1 MPVRPHV
8 CAAALACLSL
18 LLVAPGSGAPAR
30 VGTLLAGKLVH
41 ADARSAAPLPSVPPR
56 EPVCSSANPHG
67 DFGLVA
73 VIARPTGTRPA
84 ITADP
89 FRKLIAAEDGFVYQQ
104 AEESGSPG
112 ADLVFA
118 CDPAGRVRVDEVP
131 LSTAL
136 AATTFD
142 SVVADLAGLGYD
154 RPNEKYVV
162 WFDGRPPNAPCGSA
176 DILSDQQPGDG
187 NRVAVGPD
195 WAVSFGCNS
204 TLHETMHVLGAV
216 GFAAPHGT
224 GLGHCWDAKS
234 ASDVMCYDDG
244 GRGGRRS
251 STACPDRALHID
263 CGHDD
268 YFAAGTRPA
277 SAYLAA
283 HWNVAGCYDRF
294 LVVYGCA
301 GTVAPQ
307 AMPPALAVVS
317 KRRTA
322 RGVRVTLRLSS
333 RAAAP
338 ASVAYTTA
346 GGTGR
351 VAFAPGRLVTT
362 LDLRVARGSSSQLL
376 FSDPRGLWLP
386 GSLVAAP

>member
-1 MPVRPHV
+1 VRVRPHV

-18 LLVAPGSGAPAR
+18 LLVPFEGGAPAR
-30 VGTLLAGKLVH
+30 GGALLAGKLVH
-41 ADARSAAPLPSVPPR
+41 ADARSAVPLPSVPPR
-56 EPVCSSANPHG
+56 APVCTSANPHG

-73 VIARPTGTRPA
+73 VIARPSGTRPA
-84 ITADP
+84 ITADA
-89 FRKLIAAEDGFVYQQ
+89 FRRLIAAADGLVYQQ

-112 ADLVFA
+112 AELVFA
-118 CDPAGRVRVDEVP
+118 CDPAGKVRVDEVTLP
-131 LSTAL
+131 TAL
-136 AATTFD
+136 PATSFD
-142 SVVADLAGLGYD
+142 SVVADLAALGYE

-162 WFDGRPPNAPCGSA
+162 WLDGRPPDAPCGSA

-187 NRVAVGPD
+187 NRVSVGPD

-204 TLHETMHVLGAV
+204 ILHETMHVLGAV

-224 GLGHCWDAKS
+224 GFGHCWDAKS
-234 ASDVMCYDDG
+234 VSDVMCYDDG
-244 GRGGRRS
+244 GRAGRRS
-251 STACPDRALHID
+251 STACADRALHVD

-268 YFAAGTRPA
+268 YFAAGTVPA
-277 SAYLAA
+277 SAYLAT

-307 AMPPALAVVS
+307 AVPPALAVVS

-322 RGVRVTLRLSS
+322 GGVRVTLRLSS

-338 ASVAYTTA
+338 VSVAYTTA
-346 GGTGR
+346 NGTGR
-351 VAFAPGRLVTT
+351 VGFAPGRLVAT
-362 LDLRVARGSSSQLL
+362 LDLRLARGRASQIL

-386 GSLVAAP
+386 GSLVPVP